1 MLRVLLWVRV
11 RVFWNRYARAPR
23 RAPRVLGGLA
33 ALIFG
38 TAFVVVAGLNAS
50 LLVDRMARID
60 PSSPQAILPA
70 VLLGGAV
77 LSVITSL
84 STSFHHLFMSADQ
97 ELLLAAPLPTRD
109 LFVLK
114 MLETWRDGLHI
125 LLFLCAA
132 LIGFGV
138 AMRLPALFFGLAL
151 VVSVGLTF
159 AATVL
164 GTSLTLLLARVRF
177 GGALLG
183 ASRLVSILLFL
194 PVGVLGIPAL
204 GVARSRALP
213 GIGQD
218 NLQTAAATLRELGA
232 PPAWAPTTWATHV
245 LLGDEAA
252 LVSGVLLVGA
262 LVGLLLV
269 ALIGY
274 EWAFQSGWERVRFA
288 GPRTSR
294 PVRMGWRSAGLP
306 LAGPLLSILQKD
318 VRTLLRDPRWRTSL
332 LVSLVALGLPM
343 IVLSAGGD
351 PGPRLSQEARF
362 WIGLFPVPYLAYVA
376 GSQHGAASLAY
387 EGRNLAVL
395 RAAPVGFL
403 RLLLAKLVGSLVLV
417 LGITW
422 IATLVLAGRHNAT
435 LTELLMALGV
445 AAWLALGGTTAGL
458 VGAALT
464 ADFETDNPQR
474 RVGCLGTLIT
484 SGLSAM
490 FFVTNVG
497 LLVWLL
503 LRAFG
508 GIPRPIVGLAPVLD
522 WAIVAL
528 AALAVGALGLAAR
541 LGVRRLANWEAS

>member
-1 MLRVLLWVRV
+1 MRVV
-11 RVFWNRYARAPR
+11 WNRFARAPR
-23 RAPRVLGGLA
+23 RWTRVLGGLA
-33 ALIFG
+33 ALVFG
-38 TAFVVVAGLNAS
+38 LGFVAAAGFNAS
-50 LLVDRMARID
+50 LLIDRLGRID
-60 PSSPQAILPA
+60 PAAPMAVLPA
-70 VLLGGAV
+70 LLVGGVV
-77 LSVITSL
+77 LSVVTSL
-84 STSFHHLFMSADQ
+84 STSFHHLFMAADE
-97 ELLLAAPLPTRD
+97 ELLLAAPVPPRD

-114 MLETWRDGLHI
+114 VLETWRDGLHI
-125 LLFLCAA
+125 VLFQYAA
-132 LIGFGV
+132 LFGFGV
-138 AMRLPALFFGLAL
+138 ALRMSAVYFVLAL

-164 GTSLTLLLARVRF
+164 GTSLTLLMAQVRF
-177 GGALLG
+177 GGSLLG
-183 ASRLVSILLFL
+183 ASRLLSILLFL
-194 PVGVLGIPAL
+194 PVGILGVPAL
-204 GVARSRALP
+204 GVARSRSLP

-232 PPAWAPTTWATHV
+232 PPAWAPTTWATHL

-252 LVSGVLLVGA
+252 LVSAVLLVGVA
-262 LVGLLLV
+262 VGLMVLASL
-269 ALIGY
+269 GY
-274 EWAFQSGWERVRFA
+274 QHAFQPGWERVRFA
-288 GPRTSR
+288 GPRVSR
-294 PVRMGWRSAGLP
+294 PVRMGWRSATLP

-332 LVSLVALGLPM
+332 LVSLVALGIPM

-351 PGPRLSQEARF
+351 PGPRVSQAARF

-395 RAAPVGFL
+395 RAAPVGFV
-403 RLLLAKLVGSLVLV
+403 RLLMAKLVGSLVLV

-422 IATLVLAGRHNAT
+422 IATLVLAVRHSGSPV
-435 LTELLMALGV
+435 ELLMALGV

-484 SGLSAM
+484 SGLSAS

-497 LLVWLL
+497 LLVWVLM
-503 LRAFG
+503 RAFG
-508 GIPRPIVGLAPVLD
+508 GVPRLIISFAPVLD
-522 WAIVAL
+522 WAIAAL
-528 AALAVGALGLAAR
+528 ALLAVGALLLAAR
-541 LGVRRLANWEAS
+541 VGVQRLASWEAS